1 MNDIAPELLESIQ
14 KRFREKAK
22 ENSTLYDIGKRAADG
37 KITYE
42 DANKA
47 AQEIGKTLSE
57 TYQERLSSE
66 ILPDGK
72 MYYNIADRV
81 IGHTMTEAHGYISD
95 FAENAQKAANEEA
108 GVGLKPVRPEIN
120 QDKIDGIIN
129 RVSNADNY
137 DDIAWILDAPVR
149 TFCQSIIDDF
159 VRENAEFQG
168 KSGLKPKIIRKT
180 SGKCCKWCSR
190 LAGTYSYP
198 DVPKDVYRRHNNCNC
213 TVEYDPGSGKKYRD
227 VWSKTWRY
235 QKDNERINEL
245 KKLNGITKSN
255 MISDNVEDVSLEY
268 FKKSNPG
275 KGKVIQHSGFDVF
288 HATPK
293 PLSPYANKSRFFKET
308 MNILVRKSRAIA
320 PHCGLFE
327 FDAIG
332 LQTFR
337 LLDIELFLDSF
348 FYRRA
353 RGISDFEQSFV
364 GWSRVAVGINP
375 GRKLR
380 AWGEILRHKLRLSIH
395 RFDHGFNK
403 GNFFFIQAV
412 FGVEFSIRPRL
423 GEVLNRNKS
432 KAAPRN
438 ML

>member
-14 KRFREKAK
+14 KRFREKVK
-22 ENSTLYDIGKRAADG
+22 ENSTLYDIGKRSADG

-81 IGHTMTEAHGYISD
+81 IGNTMTEAHGYISD
-95 FAENAQKAANEEA
+95 FAERAQKAANEEA
-108 GVGLKPVRPEIN
+108 GVGLKPVRPEVN
-120 QDKIDGIIN
+120 QDRIDGIVN

-213 TVEYDPGSGKKYRD
+213 TVEYDPGSGKKYQD
-227 VWSKTWRY
+227 VWSKAWRY
-235 QKDNERINEL
+235 QKDIERINEL

-268 FKKSNPG
+268 FRKSNPG
-275 KGKVIQHSGFDVF
+275 KGKVIQHSGFDAVRRKEDID
-288 HATPK
+288 T
-293 PLSPYANKSRFFKET
+293 ANWIVKEFGGDVTLLKET
-308 MNILVRKSRAIA
+308 NLPGELTPDFKWDGEYWEAKTITSKNSIDKQLRKGSK
-320 PHCGLFE
+320 
-327 FDAIG
+327 
-332 LQTFR
+332 Q
-337 LLDIELFLDSF
+337 
-348 FYRRA
+348 
-353 RGISDFEQSFV
+353 
-364 GWSRVAVGINP
+364 
-375 GRKLR
+375 
-380 AWGEILRHKLRLSIH
+380 
-395 RFDHGFNK
+395 
-403 GNFFFIQAV
+403 
-412 FGVEFSIRPRL
+412 L
-423 GEVLNRNKS
+423 GEEKGGIIIDAAGRTIEIEDVINEVAYRLPKRAQGDVDVIIKEGNTFV
-432 KAAPRN
+432 KALRYKR
-438 ML
+438 

>member
-14 KRFREKAK
+14 KRFREKVK

-81 IGHTMTEAHGYISD
+81 IGNTMTEAHGYISD

-213 TVEYDPGSGKKYRD
+213 TVEYDPGSGKKYQD

-235 QKDNERINEL
+235 QKDSDRINEL
-245 KKLNGITKSN
+245 KKLNGIMKSN
-255 MISDNVEDVSLEY
+255 MISDDIEDVSLEY
-268 FKKSNPG
+268 FRKSNPG
-275 KGKVIQHSGFDVF
+275 KGKVIQHSGFDTARRKEDVDTANWIVKEF
-288 HATPK
+288 GGNVTLQEQANLPGQLTPH
-293 PLSPYANKSRFFKET
+293 F
-308 MNILVRKSRAIA
+308 
-320 PHCGLFE
+320 
-327 FDAIG
+327 
-332 LQTFR
+332 
-337 LLDIELFLDSF
+337 
-348 FYRRA
+348 
-353 RGISDFEQSFV
+353 
-364 GWSRVAVGINP
+364 
-375 GRKLR
+375 
-380 AWGEILRHKLRLSIH
+380 
-395 RFDHGFNK
+395 
-403 GNFFFIQAV
+403 
-412 FGVEFSIRPRL
+412 
-423 GEVLNRNKS
+423 
-432 KAAPRN
+432 
-438 ML
+438 